1 MKLLV
6 ISPEK
11 ELLNQ
16 EVTAV
21 ELPGTM
27 GRFMVLAG
35 HAPIISSLTEGV
47 IKYDLPQGEQ
57 RMELPVIGGFVK
69 VLNDEIVV
77 CVG

>member
-21 ELPGTM
+21 ELPGIM
-27 GRFMVLAG
+27 GRFMVLTG

-47 IKYDLPQGEQ
+47 IRYDMPQDEARQ
-57 RMELPVIGGFVK
+57 ELPISGGFVK